1 MGKCSGREKEI
12 GFVGGKGKVKIK
24 SSEVRLGEGIKAF

>member
-1 MGKCSGREKEI
+1 MGKLSGREKGV

-24 SSEVRLGEGIKAF
+24 SSEMRLGEGIKAF